1 MRAREEWEANRA
13 SGKGLDQSQQ
23 LYFDLRNLMALDD
36 VFIDM
41 VDSPALVPVMSR
53 IAGSPEALDPENSV
67 HASNYTGCMRLGD
80 MGGRIVPC
88 DSDTDGYTR

>member
-1 MRAREEWEANRA
+1 
-13 SGKGLDQSQQ
+13 
-23 LYFDLRNLMALDD
+23 MALDD

-53 IAGSPEALDPENSV
+53 ITGTPKALDPESSV
-67 HASNYTGCMRLGD
+67 QAANYTGCMRLGD